1 MATLETERLRLRMF
15 REDDLDAYAAMC
27 ADPEVMRY
35 LGGKPFSRLES
46 WRHMATILGHW
57 ALRHYGMWAVEERLT
72 RQFVGRIGLI
82 DPEGW
87 PGFELGWALARPHW
101 GKGLATEGAR
111 AALGYAFS
119 VVRRDHV
126 ISLIHPDNHASIRV
140 AQRLGERL
148 EGETD
153 LLGARVHV
161 YGIHRTGVR
170 L

>member
-1 MATLETERLRLRMF
+1 MATLQTERLRLRMF
-15 REDDLDAYAAMC
+15 RADDLDAYAAMC

-46 WRHMATILGHW
+46 WRHLAMILGHW
-57 ALRHYGMWAVEERLT
+57 ELRHYGMWAVEERLT
-72 RQFVGRIGLI
+72 GQFVGRIGLI

-87 PGFELGWALARPHW
+87 PGFELGWALARRHW

-111 AALGYAFS
+111 AALSYAFS

-153 LLGARVHV
+153 LLGARVQV

-170 L
+170 V